1 MELNPFANEFVN
13 ILSKELASTR
23 AELLEAQS
31 RNSAAP
37 NGTYPCRDH
46 EDKIRTLQNEI
57 IQLKAQNEE
66 LQDLLHNRR
75 EESRESL
82 VKQEPERDL
91 VPQYIA
97 SINQMQQ
104 QLAEVLAE
112 KESANEEYN
121 RATSDFQD
129 DIENLRSKY
138 KNAKAEKEECQEVI
152 EKLNS
157 QLHKYSESEQDLEGK
172 TSWRKECL
180 PTTLLDDIKYGP
192 IAGQP
197 KLSANTPFCRSKSL
211 QIPQLALSACTS
223 DGILECDSN
232 QVQWSRY
239 RTALCVLLGPAFQY
253 DPENPKRSWQKVKPI
268 LGMGQKKDIV
278 YQDNSGW
285 HYMGTYERVTPV
297 YSISM
302 DKMKSI
308 KCLAKSKVTFN
319 QIIPQRKLLSSTQ
332 QGILRDLCD
341 SGILMF
347 EFFGLKCVDYNEK
360 LRDALANSFH
370 QHARKKPAGK
380 RKRAQG
386 NDAGPKKKKKKKK
399 K

>member
-1 MELNPFANEFVN
+1 MELNPLAQEFVN
-13 ILSKELASTR
+13 FLGKELESTR
-23 AELLEAQS
+23 AELLKARS
-31 RNSAAP
+31 RNNTGHTGS
-37 NGTYPCRDH
+37 YPCRDH
-46 EDKIRTLQNEI
+46 KDKIRTLQNEI

-66 LQDLLHNRR
+66 LQNLLRDRR

-82 VKQEPERDL
+82 VKQEPGRDL
-91 VPQYIA
+91 VPHYHDNE

-104 QLAEVLAE
+104 QLAEVLD
-112 KESANEEYN
+112 EEYI

-129 DIENLRSKY
+129 EIESLRLKY
-138 KNAKAEKEECQEVI
+138 ENAKEEKLECQEVI
-152 EKLNS
+152 GKLNS
-157 QLHKYSESEQDLEGK
+157 QLQKYSGSERDLEGK

-223 DGILECDSN
+223 DGILECRSN

-253 DPENPKRSWQKVKPI
+253 HPENPKRSWQKAKPI
-268 LGMGQKKDIV
+268 LDMGQKKDMV
-278 YQDNSGW
+278 YRNNSGW
-285 HYMGTYERVTPV
+285 HYMGTYERITPV

-302 DKMKSI
+302 DTMKSL
-308 KCLAKSKVTFN
+308 KCLADSNIAFS
-319 QIIPQRKLLSSTQ
+319 QIIPRKNLLSSTQ
-332 QGILRDLCD
+332 QGMLRDLCD

-347 EFFGLKCVDYNEK
+347 EFFGLKCVDYNEG
-360 LRDALANSFH
+360 LGDALADSFS
-370 QHARKKPAGK
+370 QHAQQKPAGK
-380 RKRAQG
+380 RKRAQD
-386 NDAGPKKKKKKKK
+386 NDAGPKNKKKKS
-399 K
+399 